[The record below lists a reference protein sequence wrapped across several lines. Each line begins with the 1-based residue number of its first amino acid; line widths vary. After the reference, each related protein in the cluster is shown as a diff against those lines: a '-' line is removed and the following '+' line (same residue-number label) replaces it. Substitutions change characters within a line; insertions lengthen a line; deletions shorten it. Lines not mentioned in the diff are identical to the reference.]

1 MKARVTVKSE
11 AATHLRAG
19 EATNAEGRTAPA
31 VRRHAEL
38 LAHMW
43 LFSQAGFLMYKAKS
57 YF

>member
-1 MKARVTVKSE
+1 MTVKSE
-11 AATHLRAG
+11 AVTHLRAG
-19 EATNAEGRTAPA
+19 EAANAEGRMAPA
-31 VRRHAEL
+31 VGRHAEL